1 MQDFYKTLVE
11 VENLHS
17 LVNAMGRAGL
27 AETLQSDG
35 PYTLFAPD
43 DIAFTRMLIGDE
55 LDDPEKLKSILTY
68 HLVSGR
74 YTADDIREMENLET
88 MNGKSLTVGRDDD
101 EIVVDDG
108 KFIASDI
115 ECSNGIIHII
125 DTVFK
130 PQLAGWYREAA

>member
-11 VENLHS
+11 VENLHA

-27 AETLQSDG
+27 AETLQGDG
-35 PYTLFAPD
+35 PFTLFAPD
-43 DIAFTRMLIGDE
+43 DTAFTRMLIGDE
-55 LDDPEKLKSILTY
+55 LDDPEKLRTILTY
-68 HLVSGR
+68 HLVPGR
-74 YTADDIREMENLET
+74 YTANDIRELENIET
-88 MNGKSLTVGRDDD
+88 VNGKSLTIGLDDD
-101 EIVVDDG
+101 DIVVDDG

>member
-11 VENLHS
+11 VESLHS

-27 AETLQSDG
+27 VETLNGAG

-55 LDDPEKLKSILTY
+55 LDDPDKLKSILTY
-68 HLVSGR
+68 HLVPGR
-74 YTADDIREMENLET
+74 YTTEDIREMENIET
-88 MNGKSLTVGRDDD
+88 MNGNSLTIGLDDD
-101 EIVVDDG
+101 ELVIDDG
-108 KFIASDI
+108 KFITSDI